1 MMLIFILKANND
13 TNILILSEKKV
24 NVPII
29 QFPSLKILCG
39 SLFHSFIYYKKV
51 RAKRLF
57 KNFLRPPLKV
67 CQILLFEEFGESA
80 IKSESPLEG

>member
-1 MMLIFILKANND
+1 MMLIFILNANND

-39 SLFHSFIYYKKV
+39 SLFHSFIYLYKKSSSE
-51 RAKRLF
+51 
-57 KNFLRPPLKV
+57 KV
-67 CQILLFEEFGESA
+67 NQKIFYIKKQTNKQGTQHTTHNTHKHREE
-80 IKSESPLEG
+80 I

>member
-1 MMLIFILKANND
+1 MMLIFILNANND

-39 SLFHSFIYYKKV
+39 SLFHSFYKKSSSE
-51 RAKRLF
+51 
-57 KNFLRPPLKV
+57 KV
-67 CQILLFEEFGESA
+67 NQ
-80 IKSESPLEG
+80 KSFT